1 MQTTAQATLDMRGKN
16 HLGAVI
22 SKDGVLMPRVNS
34 LASLGSINKM
44 KQNLK

>member
-22 SKDGVLMPRVNS
+22 LMPRVNS

-44 KQNLK
+44 KTEFK